1 MLCGH
6 VPYHNF
12 VNDITVI
19 AAVIQGVRLKKP
31 ENATQLGFTET
42 LWDIVRQCWRE
53 DWSARPSVEDVLSCL
68 NGAPTSWRMR
78 GRQTVR
84 KAFNVFF
91 Q

>member
-19 AAVIQGVRLKKP
+19 VAVIKGVQLKKP
-31 ENATQLGFTET
+31 ENVTQLGFTEA

-53 DWSARPSVEDVLSCL
+53 DWSA
-68 NGAPTSWRMR
+68 
-78 GRQTVR
+78 
-84 KAFNVFF
+84 
-91 Q
+91 